1 MQNETVQL
9 SLLDDEIA
17 NELASEGPNVSEG
30 KAADGAQKI
39 SRGQGADMSSA
50 NPADSDNASDKCG
63 ATGQRSEFDR
73 INNVS
78 RAPFRIHDFDTPRD
92 KEMAVFTHAKKLS
105 EYIFVITEKS
115 PKQLRWS
122 IVSRLQ
128 NISTE
133 LIENLYRANNE
144 REEAARLEYQKRA
157 SVCID
162 LLDFYA
168 ETAKRMKAINL
179 HQMSVI
185 ARQTSDVNKL
195 LRGWIKSGKRA

>member
-30 KAADGAQKI
+30 KAADGAQEI

-50 NPADSDNASDKCG
+50 NPDDSDNASDKCG

-115 PKQLRWS
+115 PKKLRWS

>member
-30 KAADGAQKI
+30 KAADGAQEI
-39 SRGQGADMSSA
+39 RRRQGADMSSA

-115 PKQLRWS
+115 PKKLRWS

>member
-115 PKQLRWS
+115 PKKLRWS
-122 IVSRLQ
+122 IVSRRQ

-195 LRGWIKSGKRA
+195 LTRCLL